1 MRKEF
6 LFLLLLFPLATMFK
20 SSNALAADPPTS
32 EYNAAMNA
40 ITDGA
45 YYLVTKVGE
54 TKWYVTQNGYLTNNK
69 ENAYLF
75 AISKDT
81 GGALYDD
88 GILIEP
94 GNGAHFSNTTLGDDD
109 KAVLNPTETGYCQ
122 NANYNRNDWERQV
135 FYLNETGKFAI
146 RSCNTAYG
154 ETSWADAGRV
164 FWTYKSAGSDA
175 ITPCY
180 TYDPAYIWTLELPVV
195 TFEDNNVKAICVSN
209 WDTDGDGELH
219 VNEAAAVTDLG
230 YAFMN
235 NTSIISFNE
244 LQYFSGLT
252 AIGANSF
259 KGCSGLTSITIPA
272 SVTKTIGDEAFYGC
286 GNLTS
291 VTMKNF
297 NPVTITSDVF
307 TNRAN
312 ATLTVPAGSREFYA
326 AKDYWNEF
334 RNIVQAEV
342 EDIERPQYY
351 VDQETGIKYTP
362 INGTSGEFY
371 SYEGFASACDGD
383 INTKFGTSVM
393 PNGIIIEASEPVSL
407 KGYTIITA
415 NDNADVNCHG
425 RNPKSWTLEGSN
437 DLETWTVLDNQTDN
451 MTMQDVNYTPFNF
464 YLPAATDE
472 YKYFRFTVTTT
483 QVEGEFMQYSEIHL
497 WQQGPTDGIDG
508 IWYSFDK
515 GNHTAT
521 VIQNNNGYVDK
532 VVIPSSVVYGGED
545 YAVTG
550 IADDAFKNCR
560 IFTLVSETASP
571 LPFGEGAFDGIPAGC
586 ILFVPVG
593 TRDAYIAAGWTEEVF
608 KGGVFEQGEM
618 ARRKVQELEVDNVT
632 YSLYRE
638 VADWED
644 YRRDPDGRMLYSSK
658 LTLEVTSGGEKE
670 TFLVNNNK
678 IYVAA
683 ALEDIGGNEPML
695 IDMDSKQIFVFTHS
709 KDEYDDYGFDGF
721 AYVSPLNGISFQRE
735 VVFNRTNQGH
745 YTNFIN
751 VLNDRVAVS
760 HFRCAGYYAMVSI
773 RSTDGNWTT
782 INGGYVD
789 MDTYVHKLWPQ
800 QQRLSITGKDYDAVN
815 EEQYQAAL
823 EALPSDSQARI
834 YTMYNTS
841 EGDKKYYLTTDG
853 TLTESID
860 DAGIFTFTQTAGD
873 NFYASVGWKMNVP
886 FSNPKLTDGSTGDIL
901 LQGAIQ
907 KHNEIRPDF
916 EGKVFFKNGDKY
928 AVRATNALSTLWGAD
943 TYWDVLDSDANGTP
957 EADYSLTP
965 NFVWQME
972 VIPSFEED
980 GLVYSIKSD
989 LAVEVK
995 GPKDINS
1002 YSGECAIPSTVTYD
1016 GKTYNVTSIRSS
1028 AFDGCTG
1035 LTSITIPSSIESI
1048 PELAFA
1054 NCTDLASVSLPE
1066 NLTSIGDWS
1075 FAGCHGLTSFT
1086 IPESVTYLGS
1096 GAFKDCFGLTSMV
1109 IPEGITEV
1117 RNSTFFQC
1125 YNLESVTIP
1134 EGVTSF
1140 GRVAF
1145 YYCSNLNSIT
1155 LPETTETIGD
1165 YVFEGCVS
1173 LTSIT
1178 IPAGVTHIGQSCFY
1192 TCENL
1197 TYVVSK
1203 IEQPFQFNNYA
1214 FKDISSNCTLY
1225 VPEGKKQAYI
1235 DAGWTEEV
1243 FGGGIYDN
1251 GEEPP
1256 TNAEIDG
1263 FLYRLQN
1270 GIATLIRNENGN
1282 YSGEIEIPATVT
1294 FNNKEYSVIRIDDEA
1309 FLYYSNITSVI
1320 ISDGIK
1326 EIGERAFADCYQIAS
1341 LTLPNT
1347 LTDIGEK
1354 AFFNCY
1360 NIPSITLP
1368 KGLERIGY
1376 EAFYNCH
1383 SIKSIE
1389 IPATVTEIG
1398 VNPFVNCGQLT
1409 TITVAEGNTTFT
1421 AQNGSLMK
1429 GSTLITGNR
1438 DLTIP
1443 TGVTKIGQKA
1453 FEGIWGVETY
1463 SIPEGIE
1470 SIEDMAFQ
1478 ECGFSSVTFPST
1490 VTEITGNPFA
1500 GCGDLISL
1508 EVDEN
1513 NPTYRSEGNCVIKD
1527 DVLVFGCKK
1536 TVIPANVTII
1546 SEKAFYWCYD
1556 LSSIVIPSTI
1566 SSIGEEAFS
1575 ECYNLKSVF
1584 VQWENPVPITSESTF
1599 SSRYD
1604 ATLYVPAGTAG
1615 NYQNAECWK
1624 DFSIKELHNDAECID
1639 GIYYTLD
1646 SNTKTA
1652 LVTYKTY
1659 GEPSYTGEVEL
1670 ESSIKV
1676 GGEEY
1681 AVVGI
1686 DNLAFVGCTELTS
1699 VSIPDGIVTIS
1710 ANAFYGCVGLSTLTL
1725 PISVS
1730 TIGNQAFY
1738 GCDNLASI
1746 TVYWTGEESLPNISD
1761 QTFSR
1766 HNAVL
1771 NVPSGKTELYRD
1783 KDVWGWFNI
1792 TDAIVVDGIYYSLD
1806 ETNNTATV
1814 ARNVSEG
1821 GYSGNI
1827 VIPATITVNN
1837 TVYDVTAIA
1846 NEAFQWCDGLTSVT
1860 IPESVTSIGDC
1871 AFEGCWQASFK
1882 VNWDVPIAI
1891 LANSFDEGAT
1901 IYVPL
1906 GTADLYK
1913 NADNWKNLSINES
1926 HDGLEPIDGIYYV
1939 LHDDATN
1946 NVFTAEVTYGGTEY
1960 EGNVV
1965 IPSTITVEDVVYTV
1979 NSIGE
1984 NAFKGCSKL
1993 TQVTIPTT
2001 ITTFGKSAF
2010 YDCSNLG
2017 MVIVNWTD
2025 VNSIPVLADNVFNF
2039 SWPQPSL
2046 KVEKETADYYRN
2058 NDTYGRGWWNN
2069 FDVTDAAYYN
2079 GLFYDLYIEDSQ
2091 YKASVIRNNSYRSLT
2106 EVVIPAT
2113 ITVENQEY
2121 KVTRIGN
2128 QVFYDC
2134 QNLTSVTIYEGI
2146 KEIGWD
2152 AFSWCTGLTT
2162 IQLPNS
2168 LTAIWGGAFYNCQN
2182 LTSVN
2187 IPEGATTIGNVAFLG
2202 TGLTEIT
2209 IPSSV
2214 TSIEGNPF
2222 ENCKALAT
2230 IVVENGNTVYDSRN
2244 NCNAIVETASNTI
2257 ITACKNTAIPTSI
2270 KHIGD
2275 NAYWGCLLTAINIP
2289 EGVESIGYHAFM
2301 DCSNLET
2308 VVIPSTVTSIGQR
2321 AFSGCDNLTSLN
2333 VKVVNPV
2340 ELPLE
2345 EESYWHWDDN
2355 LQQDVEVIIYH
2366 EVFSDAAYA
2375 NATLSVPAAS
2385 IAAYNDADY
2394 WKKFNIVVLPNFFA
2408 TNAEGIT
2415 TSKLLSS
2422 GESVALLDTYKSI
2435 VVEMDIEDMNEISYT
2450 RTFNNTEWQ
2459 ALYLPFE
2466 MNYSNWSEDF
2476 EVARINDVHQFDDD
2490 DDGTIDRTLL
2500 EVIKLK
2506 DGSKTAANT
2515 PYVIKAKSVGE
2526 KTITVS
2532 NTKLY
2537 ETVENVF
2544 SVSSWQ
2550 TLYTFGTTYSTVS
2563 ASVLSEPGYLVL
2575 GNGSLHPMN
2584 ATSSDLSSF
2593 RWYLKVTDR
2602 DGNPKSQVNEVKLY
2616 VMGEDDDE
2624 TNIGEISNSSNIQD
2638 AEVFDLSGRRLEKAS
2653 GKGLYIIN
2661 SKKVMVK

>member
-6 LFLLLLFPLATMFK
+6 LFLLLLFPLATMF
-20 SSNALAADPPTS
+20 SLGDVYAEDPPQS
-32 EYNAAMNA
+32 EYEAAMNA

-45 YYLVTKVGE
+45 YYLVTEVEG

-81 GGALYDD
+81 GGALYDV

-94 GNGAHFSNTTLGDDD
+94 NNGAHFSNTTLGDDD

-122 NANYNRNDWERQV
+122 NANYSRNDWERQV
-135 FYLNETGKFAI
+135 FYLKDGKYAI
-146 RSCNTAYG
+146 RTSNTAYG
-154 ETSWADAGRV
+154 ESSWEDAGRV
-164 FWTYKSAGSDA
+164 FWTYYKSAGSDA

-180 TYDPAYIWTLELPVV
+180 SYDPTYIWTLELPVV

-362 INGTSGEFY
+362 INGSSGEFY

-472 YKYFRFTVTTT
+472 YKYFRFTVTAT

-860 DAGIFTFTQTAGD
+860 DAGIFTFTQTVGD

-972 VIPSFEED
+972 VVPTFEED

-1028 AFDGCTG
+1028 AFDGCSG
-1035 LTSITIPSSIESI
+1035 LTAITIPSSIESI
-1048 PELAFA
+1048 SELAFR
-1054 NCTDLASVSLPE
+1054 NCSELTSVSLPD

-1075 FAGCHGLTSFT
+1075 FEGCSGLTSFT

-1096 GAFKDCFGLTSMV
+1096 GVFKDCFGLTSMV

-1125 YNLESVTIP
+1125 HNLESVTIP

-1197 TYVVSK
+1197 KYVVSK

-1214 FKDISSNCTLY
+1214 FKSISGDCKLY

-1243 FGGGIYDN
+1243 LGGGIYYN

-1347 LTDIGEK
+1347 LTEIGEK

-1376 EAFYNCH
+1376 EAFYNCQN
-1383 SIKSIE
+1383 IKSIE

-1409 TITVAEGNTTFT
+1409 TITVAEGNTIYT
-1421 AQNGSLMK
+1421 AQNNSLLK

-1438 DLTIP
+1438 EMTIP

-1575 ECYNLKSVF
+1575 DCYNLKSVF
-1584 VQWENPVPITSESTF
+1584 VQWENPVPITSYSTF
-1599 SSRYD
+1599 TSRYE

-1615 NYQNAECWK
+1615 NYQNAEYWK

-1659 GEPSYTGEVEL
+1659 GEPSYSGGVEL
-1670 ESSIKV
+1670 KASITV
-1676 GGEEY
+1676 EGEEY

-1686 DNLAFVGCTELTS
+1686 DNLAFAGCTELTS

-1746 TVYWTGEESLPNISD
+1746 TVYWTGEESIPNIPD

-1766 HNAVL
+1766 YVAVL
-1771 NVPSGKTELYRD
+1771 NVPSGKTELYRN
-1783 KDVWGWFNI
+1783 KNVWGTFNI

-1827 VIPATITVNN
+1827 EIPATITVNN
-1837 TVYDVTAIA
+1837 TIYNVTAIT
-1846 NEAFQWCDGLTSVT
+1846 NEAFRWFDDLTSVT
-1860 IPESVTSIGDC
+1860 IPESVTSIGEN
-1871 AFEGCWQASFK
+1871 AFAGCWQASFK
-1882 VNWDVPIAI
+1882 VKWDVPIAI
-1891 LANSFDEGAT
+1891 YANSFNEGAT

-1913 NADNWKNLSINES
+1913 NAEYWKNLSINES

-1939 LHDDATN
+1939 LYETTH
-1946 NVFTAEVTYGGTEY
+1946 TAEVTYGGTEY
-1960 EGNVV
+1960 EGIVV
-1965 IPSTITVEDVVYTV
+1965 IPSTITIGGVDYTV
-1979 NSIGE
+1979 NSIGN
-1984 NAFKGCSKL
+1984 NAFEGCSKL
-1993 TQVTIPTT
+1993 TEVNIPSTVTNFGEKAFWNCQNL
-2001 ITTFGKSAF
+2001 TF
-2010 YDCSNLG
+2010 
-2017 MVIVNWTD
+2017 VIVNWANQD
-2025 VNSIPVLADNVFNF
+2025 DIPDLPDNVFN
-2039 SWPQPSL
+2039 QYDATVL
-2046 KVEKETADYYRN
+2046 VIKGTADYYN
-2058 NDTYGRGWWNN
+2058 NHGRWDW
-2069 FDVTDAAYYN
+2069 FSRTDATRV
-2079 GLFYDLYIEDSQ
+2079 GDLFYNLNENEST
-2091 YKASVIRNNSYRSLT
+2091 AEVAHSNSYRTFT

-2113 ITVENQEY
+2113 ISVGGKDY
-2121 KVTRIGN
+2121 DVTGIGN
-2128 QVFYDC
+2128 WAFGDF
-2134 QNLTSVTIYEGI
+2134 QNLASVTISEGI
-2146 KEIGWD
+2146 KVIGGS
-2152 AFSWCTGLTT
+2152 AFQFCTGLTT
-2162 IQLPNS
+2162 IQLPNTITS
-2168 LTAIWGGAFYNCQN
+2168 IDYAAFYDCKS
-2182 LTSVN
+2182 LSTIS
-2187 IPEGATTIGNVAFLG
+2187 IPEGVTTIGNVAFLG

-2209 IPSSV
+2209 IPGSV
-2214 TSIEGNPF
+2214 TLIEGNPF
-2222 ENCKALAT
+2222 ENCKSLAT
-2230 IVVENGNTVYDSRN
+2230 IVVESGNTVYDSRN

-2257 ITACKNTAIPTSI
+2257 ISACKNTAIPTSI

-2275 NAYWGCLLTAINIP
+2275 NAYWGCPLTAINIP

-2308 VVIPSTVTSIGQR
+2308 VVIPSTITSIGQR

-2345 EESYWHWDDN
+2345 KESYWHWDDN
-2355 LQQDVEVIIYH
+2355 LQQNVEVIIYH

-2385 IAAYNDADY
+2385 ITAYNDADY
-2394 WKKFNIVVLPNFFA
+2394 WKKFNIVGLPNFFA

-2422 GESVALLDTYKSI
+2422 GDDVALLDTYKSL
-2435 VVEMDIEDMNEISYT
+2435 VVEMDIEGMNEITYT

-2459 ALYLPFE
+2459 AIYLPFE
-2466 MNYSNWSEDF
+2466 MSYSDWSEDF

-2515 PYVIKAKSVGE
+2515 PYVIKAKSVGD

-2544 SVSSWQ
+2544 SVSSWR